1 MYGPFLGVSEKL
13 FQSLNKH
20 VQGVDVTIDLQA
32 NSNVFKLT
40 KPTDDVG
47 GGGVMGEISSTMKV
61 LDLEEQ
67 QGKKIYLSLSEY
79 PPQCCRERRPLLIK
93 KSCSLCTKLYKNI
106 LNFSLGQ

>member
-32 NSNVFKLT
+32 NSNVFKFT

-47 GGGVMGEISSTMKV
+47 GGGVG
-61 LDLEEQ
+61 
-67 QGKKIYLSLSEY
+67 
-79 PPQCCRERRPLLIK
+79 LI
-93 KSCSLCTKLYKNI
+93 LTY
-106 LNFSLGQ
+106 